1 MHRVTLLFEGIDR
14 CGKSSLI
21 SAFRNKHNAYK
32 LHKMRVPKT
41 LGQAAMWY
49 EELFWEIANNRD
61 SLIYD
66 RSHLSEAVYA
76 PLYRDYTHHN
86 WPSTLWHMERNCIQ
100 VKEYPIIVVYVYPQ
114 WLSLLKKD
122 DRPNADVLKELDM
135 YNLAL
140 NETRLPVIRITKHES
155 HTWDWRK
162 EEDVLAELEQE
173 IDKIIYPQY
182 AEVVA

>member
-86 WPSTLWHMERNCIQ
+86 WPSTIWHMERNCIQ
-100 VKEYPIIVVYVYPQ
+100 VKEYPIIIVYVYPV
-114 WLSLLKKD
+114 WFSLLKPD
-122 DRPNADVLKELDM
+122 DRPGADAIKELDA
-135 YNLAL
+135 YDEALAQ
-140 NETRLPVIRITKHES
+140 TKLPVIKLTKHHINGYS
-155 HTWDWRK
+155 WRN
-162 EEDVLAELEQE
+162 ETDVVTELEQE
-173 IDKIIYPQY
+173 IDKILYPQY